1 MRIRLA
7 IILIL
12 LLVFLVKTDNLEA
25 QTLPDLVIDDIKI
38 SKDPDNPT
46 KLIIIFSDASPGGF
60 FQTFYDNERQ
70 RRIAEGMSANPE
82 NIFPFT
88 YELFFNNV
96 RVDIPSTESES
107 YIPRSGRKIV
117 VTPPIEGI
125 TAGRPVR
132 KHKIKVNVQPLYF
145 MDRDMSNNSL
155 EKELSFTG
163 LKANIVIDR
172 LRIKDDCDEVS
183 EGDWMF
189 LITVRQRTF
198 LEIQRAGTRVV
209 SVDSGDDIRPRSF
222 VIPVEGILQDEP
234 LNISVNAVDCDM
246 DGPLTIFYNPLG
258 FIWLPATIASWVV
271 TCGGE
276 EAWELSGQRD
286 IAGAARFSFTPD
298 EWKTRIMK
306 SSVSTRS
313 VLGPEECGSGAF
325 TVDLHIEH
333 PPVSAPSIDM

>member
-12 LLVFLVKTDNLEA
+12 FLVVLISSNSLKA
-25 QTLPDLVIDDIKI
+25 QTLPDLVVKDIKI
-38 SKDPDNPT
+38 SQDPDNPT
-46 KLIIIFSDASPGGF
+46 KLIIIFSDSSPDGF

-70 RRIAEGMSANPE
+70 RRIDEGMRANPE
-82 NIFPFT
+82 DIYPFT
-88 YELFFNNV
+88 YKVFFNGAIV
-96 RVDIPSTESES
+96 IIPSTENLS

-117 VTPPIEGI
+117 VTPPVEGI
-125 TAGRPVR
+125 TAGRPVT
-132 KHKIKVNVQPLYF
+132 KHKIRVDVEPLYF

-189 LITVRQRTF
+189 LITVRQSTF

-222 VIPVEGILQDEP
+222 VIPIEGILQDEP
-234 LNISVNAVDCDM
+234 LNITVNAVDCDM
-246 DGPLTIFYNPLG
+246 DGPLTIFYNPVG
-258 FIWLPATIASWVV
+258 FIWLPATIASWVI

-286 IAGAARFSFTPD
+286 IAGAAMFSFTPD

-333 PPVSAPSIDM
+333 PPVSTPSIDM